1 MGNFNGWNFQ
11 NTPTWTA
18 QPQTTPLRTI
28 QQVEGEFGIKAYPLR
43 PGESVIAIDTTA
55 ENIWWI
61 KVCNANGVSTI
72 QRIKYAIDDTYNPND
87 NNYVSKKDF
96 NELSA
101 KLDKVLEEINNGTKQ
116 TNTQPVKSSTGNNT
130 NATANSNNS
139 NNSNNSKSSNFN
151 GGPKNAAV

>member
-11 NTPTWTA
+11 TTPMQA
-18 QPQTTPLRTI
+18 PQPQVAPLRTI

-55 ENIWWI
+55 DDILWI
-61 KVCNANGVSTI
+61 KVCNANGVPTI
-72 QRIKYAIDDTYNPND
+72 QKLKYGIEDTYNPND

-101 KLDKVLEEINNGTKQ
+101 KLDKVLEELNNGTKQ
-116 TNTQPVKSSTGNNT
+116 ANTQPVKSGTGNTNPAANT
-130 NATANSNNS
+130 NNPNNP
-139 NNSNNSKSSNFN
+139 NSKSSNFN
-151 GGPKNAAV
+151 ERSKNAAG

>member
-11 NTPTWTA
+11 NTPMQVQ
-18 QPQTTPLRTI
+18 QPQVTPLRTI

-55 ENIWWI
+55 EDILWI
-61 KVCNANGVSTI
+61 KVCNANGVPTI
-72 QRIKYAIDDTYNPND
+72 QKIKYSIEDTYNPND

-101 KLDKVLEEINNGTKQ
+101 KLDKVLEELNNGNKQ
-116 TNTQPVKSSTGNNT
+116 SNTQPVKSGTNTGNFNNQNNT
-130 NATANSNNS
+130 NNS
-139 NNSNNSKSSNFN
+139 NSKSSNFN
-151 GGPKNAAV
+151 DRSKNAAG

>member
-11 NTPTWTA
+11 NTPMQV
-18 QPQTTPLRTI
+18 QPPQVAPLRTI

-55 ENIWWI
+55 EDVLWI
-61 KVCNANGVSTI
+61 KVCNANGVPTI
-72 QRIKYAIDDTYNPND
+72 QKIKYSIEDTYNPND

-116 TNTQPVKSSTGNNT
+116 TNTQPVKSGTGNT
-130 NATANSNNS
+130 NNS
-139 NNSNNSKSSNFN
+139 NNSNSKSSNFN
-151 GGPKNAAV
+151 ERSKNAAG

>member
-11 NTPTWTA
+11 NTPMQV
-18 QPQTTPLRTI
+18 QPPQVAPLRTI

-55 ENIWWI
+55 EDILWI
-61 KVCNANGVSTI
+61 KVCNANGVPTI
-72 QRIKYAIDDTYNPND
+72 QKLKYGIEDTYNPND
-87 NNYVSKKDF
+87 SNYVSKKDF

-116 TNTQPVKSSTGNNT
+116 TNTQPVKSGTGNT
-130 NATANSNNS
+130 NNS
-139 NNSNNSKSSNFN
+139 NNSNSKSSNFN
-151 GGPKNAAV
+151 ERSKNAAG

>member
-11 NTPTWTA
+11 NTPMQVQ
-18 QPQTTPLRTI
+18 QPQVAPLRTI

-55 ENIWWI
+55 EDILWI
-61 KVCNANGVSTI
+61 KVCNANGVPTI
-72 QRIKYAIDDTYNPND
+72 QKIKYSIEDTYNPND

-101 KLDKVLEEINNGTKQ
+101 KLDKVLEEINNGNKQ
-116 TNTQPVKSSTGNNT
+116 SNTQPVKSGSGNTNNT
-130 NATANSNNS
+130 NNP
-139 NNSNNSKSSNFN
+139 NSKSSNFN
-151 GGPKNAAV
+151 ERSKNAAG

>member
-11 NTPTWTA
+11 NTPMQTP
-18 QPQTTPLRTI
+18 QPQAATLRTI

-55 ENIWWI
+55 EDILWI
-61 KVCNANGVSTI
+61 KVCNANGVPTI
-72 QRIKYAIDDTYNPND
+72 QKIKYSIEDTYNPND

-101 KLDKVLEEINNGTKQ
+101 KLDKVLEELNNGNKQ
-116 TNTQPVKSSTGNNT
+116 SNTQPVKSGTGNTNPAANT
-130 NATANSNNS
+130 NNS
-139 NNSNNSKSSNFN
+139 NNPNSKSSNFN
-151 GGPKNAAV
+151 ERSKNAAS

>member
-11 NTPTWTA
+11 TTPMQTQ
-18 QPQTTPLRTI
+18 QPQVTPLRII

-55 ENIWWI
+55 DDVLWI
-61 KVCNANGVSTI
+61 KVCNANGVPTI
-72 QRIKYAIDDTYNPND
+72 QKIKYTIEDTYNPND

-116 TNTQPVKSSTGNNT
+116 TNTQPVKSGTGNTNPAANTNNT
-130 NATANSNNS
+130 NNP
-139 NNSNNSKSSNFN
+139 NSKSSNFN
-151 GGPKNAAV
+151 ERSKNAAG

>member
-11 NTPTWTA
+11 NTPMQTS
-18 QPQTTPLRTI
+18 QPQVTPLRTI

-55 ENIWWI
+55 EDILWI
-61 KVCNANGVSTI
+61 KVCNANGVPTI
-72 QRIKYAIDDTYNPND
+72 QKIKYSIEDTYNPND

-101 KLDKVLEEINNGTKQ
+101 KLDKVLEELNNGTKQ
-116 TNTQPVKSSTGNNT
+116 TNTQPVKSGANTGNFN
-130 NATANSNNS
+130 NQNNS
-139 NNSNNSKSSNFN
+139 NNSNSKSSNFN
-151 GGPKNAAV
+151 DRSKNAAG

>member
-11 NTPTWTA
+11 NTPMQV
-18 QPQTTPLRTI
+18 QPPQVAPLRTI

-55 ENIWWI
+55 EDILWI
-61 KVCNANGVSTI
+61 KVCNANGVPTI
-72 QRIKYAIDDTYNPND
+72 QKIKYSIEDTYNPND

-101 KLDKVLEEINNGTKQ
+101 KLDKVLEEINNGNKQ
-116 TNTQPVKSSTGNNT
+116 SNTQPVKSGSGNT
-130 NATANSNNS
+130 NNS
-139 NNSNNSKSSNFN
+139 NNSNSKSSNFN
-151 GGPKNAAV
+151 ERSKNAAG

>member
-1 MGNFNGWNFQ
+1 MGIFNGWNFQ
-11 NTPTWTA
+11 TA
-18 QPQTTPLRTI
+18 PMQTPQTQVTPLRTI

-55 ENIWWI
+55 DDILWI
-61 KVCNANGVSTI
+61 KVCNANGVPTI
-72 QRIKYAIDDTYNPND
+72 QKIKYSIEDTYNPND

-116 TNTQPVKSSTGNNT
+116 TNTQPVKSGTGNTNPAANT
-130 NATANSNNS
+130 

-151 GGPKNAAV
+151 CGSKNAAG